1 MSPAM
6 QPPSRHLSVATI
18 HPAREAS
25 PAAHAASVAI
35 SVAHSF
41 DRDILADPLTLDA
54 CDDARADPAAP

>member
-6 QPPSRHLSVATI
+6 QPASRASAATR
-18 HPAREAS
+18 HADCEAS